1 MCKLGIS
8 RLHQDGVLANK
19 GNSEK
24 TGKRHKARSQMM
36 RSTPSTGK
44 APRNLKALSQEFIS
58 RDFEAKL
65 ANFQRENAKL
75 L

>member
-1 MCKLGIS
+1 LGY
-8 RLHQDGVLANK
+8 LDCLQDGVLANK
-19 GNSEK
+19 CNSEK
-24 TGKRHKARSQMM
+24 AGKRHKARSQMR

-65 ANFQRENAKL
+65 ANIQRENAKL